1 MRLDLRQSK
10 RQVVKIETPTVR
22 GNNGLTRFAL
32 TTILSCVKGVQSQF
46 IYSPSDTPV
55 TASGGLFFSTMLT
68 EPQIKRV
75 VSFVDG
81 QNLFYAAKNAFGY
94 NHPTTTSRPS
104 PPPSAK
110 SSIGNSTKYAS
121 TPDIR
126 RER

>member
-55 TASGGLFFSTMLT
+55 TASGGVILF
-68 EPQIKRV
+68 
-75 VSFVDG
+75 
-81 QNLFYAAKNAFGY
+81 NNA
-94 NHPTTTSRPS
+94 H
-104 PPPSAK
+104 
-110 SSIGNSTKYAS
+110 
-121 TPDIR
+121 
-126 RER
+126 